1 MNFCFRE
8 EENIINIAL
17 EQFKNI
23 NNGMIITV
31 YADKNNGMYYA
42 MSDDAT
48 YFTRHYEKKE
58 DLYDRLGRD
67 DFQRWNEKE
76 KIRAIEIY
84 NNSIKI

>member
-1 MNFCFRE
+1 MGKGNIMNV
-8 EENIINIAL
+8 AL

-23 NNGMIITV
+23 NSGMTVTV
-31 YADKNNGMYYA
+31 YVDENNGMHYA
-42 MSDDAT
+42 KSDDAT

-76 KIRAIEIY
+76 IARTIERY
-84 NNSIKI
+84 NNPIKF